1 MHKSKFYGEYKMNEL
16 LLKRIAFLSLILGVV
31 MGVITVIPFISS
43 LSFLALMVLASVI
56 VIIYM
61 KKKNFIGYIDP
72 KEGSIFGAIIG
83 FISFIGFCLSFL
95 PLASIIGLIYK
106 GSFYIG
112 VSLIVRAGLFVII
125 LMVLFV
131 AMLSALIN
139 AFSGLVTA
147 YIYTQ
152 IEPKPEEQKTNIE
165 FEE

>member
-1 MHKSKFYGEYKMNEL
+1 MNEL
-16 LLKRIAFLSLILGVV
+16 LMKRIAFLSAILGLIA
-31 MGVITVIPFISS
+31 GVITVIPFISS
-43 LSFLALMVLASVI
+43 LSFLALMVFAAVI

-61 KKKNFIGYIDP
+61 KKKNFIGYIEP
-72 KEGSIFGAIIG
+72 KEGSIYGAIIG
-83 FISFIGFCLSFL
+83 FISFIGFCVSFL
-95 PLASIIGLIYK
+95 PLATIIGLIYK
-106 GSFYIG
+106 GSFYLGI
-112 VSLIVRAGLFVII
+112 SLIVRSGIFVII

-152 IEPKPEEQKTNIE
+152 IEEKPEENKTNIE